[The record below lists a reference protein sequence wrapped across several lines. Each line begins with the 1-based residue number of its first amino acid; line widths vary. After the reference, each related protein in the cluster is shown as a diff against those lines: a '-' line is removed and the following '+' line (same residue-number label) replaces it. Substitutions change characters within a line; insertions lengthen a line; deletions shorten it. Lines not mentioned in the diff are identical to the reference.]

1 MAICRG
7 VGEAGVYKEDVG
19 VSTSFGGD
27 VFGTGAGVAGLGSM
41 EHPVMN
47 AIIAMIAAVR
57 ERICVAF
64 IGGLLRSLA
73 GCSLG

>member
-1 MAICRG
+1 
-7 VGEAGVYKEDVG
+7 
-19 VSTSFGGD
+19 
-27 VFGTGAGVAGLGSM
+27 M

-64 IGGLLRSLA
+64 IGGLLEI
-73 GCSLG
+73 LGWMFIRIVLLGDVSILTRAEKPVQHC